1 MSRLLIAA
9 PKSGSGKTIITCALI
24 NILKNRGL
32 KVVSFKCGPDYI
44 DPIFHKAVLEI
55 PSRNIDIFM
64 SDNKIVLN
72 ILGENTKNGEFGLIE
87 GVMGYYDGIGGI
99 STAASSYEISSLS
112 NTPVLLVYD
121 VKGSSLTAA
130 AVIKG
135 MAEFKKD
142 SNIKAVLLNRA
153 TEGVYNS
160 LKNVIE
166 NETGVKVIGYLP
178 ELKDC
183 EFKSRYLGLSLG
195 ESKEKVLEK
204 INNISTVLEKTVDI
218 EYLINLSKTAP
229 EINFNPEK
237 IEPFAKGVKIAV
249 AYDEAF
255 NFYYEDNIDYLVKAE
270 VEIEYFSPLKNE
282 SVPKDSDGLI
292 IGGGYPEMFA
302 KELSENLN
310 TKNSVIKA
318 IKSGIPLIAEC
329 GGFMYLNKAIK
340 TDDGKFEMC
349 GIFNSVCQN
358 TNRLT
363 HFGYVELT
371 AQENSVF
378 GSAGTKLKG
387 HEFHYYHCENEG
399 HGFKAQKPLTGKS
412 WQCAFTNENMYAGF
426 PHLYFYSNIEAVN
439 NYLNRCIE
447 FKSRCYNEFK

>member
-32 KVVSFKCGPDYI
+32 KVISFKCGPDYI
-44 DPIFHKAVLEI
+44 DPIFHKTILEI
-55 PSRNIDIFM
+55 PSRNIDTFM
-64 SDNKIVLN
+64 SDNKTVLS
-72 ILGENTKNGEFGLIE
+72 ILGENTNNGEFGLIE

-99 STAASSYEISSLS
+99 STKASSYEISSLS

-121 VKGSSLTAA
+121 VNGSSLTAA

-195 ESKEKVLEK
+195 ESKEEVLEK
-204 INNISTVLEKTVDI
+204 INNISSVIEKTVDI
-218 EYLINLSKTAP
+218 NRLITLAKTAP
-229 EINFNPEK
+229 KISFNTEK
-237 IEPFAKGVKIAV
+237 IEPFAQGVKIAV

-255 NFYYEDNIDYLVKAE
+255 NFYYQDNIDYLIKAGA
-270 VEIEYFSPLKNE
+270 EIEYFSPLKNE
-282 SVPKDSDGLI
+282 SIPNNANGLI
-292 IGGGYPEMFA
+292 IGGGYPELFA
-302 KELSENLN
+302 KELSEN
-310 TKNSVIKA
+310 TKTENSIIKA
-318 IKSGIPLIAEC
+318 INNGIPLIAEC

-340 TDDGKFEMC
+340 TDEGIFEMC
-349 GIFNSVCQN
+349 GIFNSLCQN

-363 HFGYVELT
+363 HFGYVELM
-371 AQENSVF
+371 AQKNSVF
-378 GSAGTKLKG
+378 GKAGTKLKG

-399 HGFKAQKPLTGKS
+399 NSFKAQKPLTGRN
-412 WQCAFTNENMYAGF
+412 WECAFTNENMYAGF
-426 PHLYFYSNIEAVN
+426 PHLYFYSNLEAVN

>member
-9 PKSGSGKTIITCALI
+9 PKSGSGKTIVACAII

-44 DPIFHKAVLEI
+44 DPIFHKTVLEI
-55 PSRNIDIFM
+55 PSRNIDTFM
-64 SDNKIVLN
+64 SGNETVLN

-99 STAASSYEISSLS
+99 STAASSYEISYLS

-142 SNIKAVLLNRA
+142 SNIKAVLLNR
-153 TEGVYNS
+153 TSEGVYNS
-160 LKNVIE
+160 IKSIIE
-166 NETGVKVIGYLP
+166 KETGVKVIGYIP

-204 INNISTVLEKTVDI
+204 IRNISSVVERTVDI
-218 EYLINLSKTAP
+218 DYLIALSKTAP
-229 EINFNPEK
+229 KISFSPEK
-237 IEPFAKGVKIAV
+237 IMPFAQGVKIAV
-249 AYDEAF
+249 AYDDAF
-255 NFYYEDNIDYLVKAE
+255 NFYYQDNIDYLVKAGA
-270 VEIEYFSPLKNE
+270 EIEYFSPLENE
-282 SVPKDSDGLI
+282 SIPKDANGLI
-292 IGGGYPEMFA
+292 IGGGYPELFA
-302 KELSENLN
+302 MDLSINTN
-310 TKNSVIKA
+310 TKDSIIRAV
-318 IKSGIPLIAEC
+318 KSGMPYIAEC
-329 GGFMYLNKAIK
+329 GGFMYLNKAVK
-340 TDDGKFEMC
+340 TEEGFFEMC

-358 TNRLT
+358 TKRLT
-363 HFGYVELT
+363 HFGYVKLT
-371 AQENSVF
+371 SQENSVF
-378 GSAGTKLKG
+378 GKAGTKIRG

-399 HGFKAQKPLTGKS
+399 SSFKAQKPLTGRS
-412 WQCAFTNENMYAGF
+412 WNCAFTNENMYAGF
-426 PHLYFYSNIEAVN
+426 PHLYFYSNLDAAN
-439 NYLNRCIE
+439 NFLVKCID
-447 FKSRCYNEFK
+447 FKSRCGK

>member
-9 PKSGSGKTIITCALI
+9 PKSGSGKTIVTCALI
-24 NILKNRGL
+24 NVLKNRGL

-44 DPIFHKAVLEI
+44 DPIFHKTVLEI
-55 PSRNIDIFM
+55 PSRNVDTFM
-64 SDNKIVLN
+64 SDKETVLR

-99 STAASSYEISSLS
+99 STAASSYEVSVLS
-112 NTPVLLVYD
+112 NTPVMLVYD
-121 VKGSSLTAA
+121 AKGSSLTAA

-135 MAEFKKD
+135 MAEFKKN

-160 LKNVIE
+160 LKNIIE

-195 ESKEKVLEK
+195 ESKEKILEK

-218 EYLINLSKTAP
+218 DYLINLSKTAHD
-229 EINFNPEK
+229 IKFNSEK
-237 IEPFAKGVKIAV
+237 IMPFAKGVKIAV
-249 AYDEAF
+249 AYDDAF
-255 NFYYEDNIDYLVKAE
+255 NFYYQDNIDYLLKAGA
-270 VEIEYFSPLKNE
+270 EIEYFSPIKNE
-282 SVPKDSDGLI
+282 SIPKDANGLI
-292 IGGGYPEMFA
+292 IGGGYPEIFA
-302 KELSENLN
+302 KELSENTN
-310 TKNSVIKA
+310 TKNSIIKA
-318 IKSGIPLIAEC
+318 VNSGMPLIAEC

-340 TDDGKFEMC
+340 TDEGEFEMC

-358 TNRLT
+358 TNKLT

-371 AQENSVF
+371 AQKNSVF
-378 GSAGTKLKG
+378 GKVGTKLKG

-399 HGFKAQKPLTGKS
+399 NSFRAEKPLTGRN
-412 WQCAFTNENMYAGF
+412 WECAFTNENMYAGF
-426 PHLYFYSNIEAVN
+426 PHLYFYSNLEAVN
-439 NYLNRCIE
+439 NYLNKCVQ
-447 FKSRCYNEFK
+447 FKSRCSK